1 MIKSTKKEFFLLV
14 DVLSGRLMVFT
25 STNPISYATLAGPPI
40 VGVSPGKTLVNTSV
54 VARVVRRHARIGTIQ
69 ELPVGNLWQAR
80 LLRAQPLQ
88 PFRNQKSHTCF
99 HII

>member
-14 DVLSGRLMVFT
+14 DVLSGLLMVFA
-25 STNPISYATLAGPPI
+25 STTPLSYVPEQGLHI
-40 VGVSPGKTLVNTSV
+40 VVVSPGKTFVNTSV